1 MTLESFRGLLY
12 EIRDLSRGGAMY
24 AGNISE
30 DKIDGPFNMAMYNV
44 IAEKADT
51 LLGLF
56 DILDFMPEEKAI
68 EEKTVLQYGEDAE

>member
-24 AGNISE
+24 AGNVSE
-30 DKIDGPFNMAMYNV
+30 DKVDGPFNMAMYNV

-51 LLGLF
+51 PLGLF
-56 DILDFMPEEKAI
+56 DILDFMPEQDAI
-68 EEKTVLQYGEDAE
+68 EQKIVLQYGDAE